1 MTYSN
6 LRACDADLYLKNFLF
21 WHILVIERDTKPS
34 QNTNHNKE
42 KLTKCL
48 SCTIY
53 YILCQSLHKKRFFA
67 LKIFRVHVTKSSFLP
82 VSSKIVVPTDLV
94 TFTEQTLNR
103 KLYFLC
109 RECAPFVSKIYGSL
123 HLLRYKSEP
132 TGYWL
137 SDIL

>member
-6 LRACDADLYLKNFLF
+6 LRVCDADLYLKNFLF

-67 LKIFRVHVTKSSFLP
+67 LKIFRVHVTKSTVSYQFPLKSFFLRTW
-82 VSSKIVVPTDLV
+82 SHL
-94 TFTEQTLNR
+94 LN
-103 KLYFLC
+103 KPLIENYFLC
-109 RECAPFVSKIYGSL
+109 RECPPFVSKIYGSL
-123 HLLRYKSEP
+123 HLLRYKPEP